1 MNSLAVVIPAYK
13 LDFLDRALESINAQT
28 FRDFH
33 VYIGDDASPHD
44 LRPVVEKWEKRGL
57 PVTYRRFDTNLG
69 GSDLVGQWTRCVD
82 MTGEEPWIWLFSDDD
97 MMEPDCVE
105 KFISRMNADHGRYDI
120 YHFDVTVIDSQDAI
134 LKNAPAYPAVIR
146 PAEYFRRKMNAE
158 IESFVV
164 ENIFSR
170 AIYKAIGGFKRFPM
184 AWGSDVATWMAMMQ
198 QKGMATI
205 KGPRVLWRSSDQNIT
220 PLRNPEISRIKL
232 MADIDLIISARDM
245 ISSDEKDSPVNME
258 KIFIRQLI
266 HYSNDVDRKTF
277 LDAVNRGRQA
287 GIIGRR
293 ISSPLRHSFGLISL
307 LRRLRH
313 SV

>member
-13 LDFLDRALESINAQT
+13 LDFLDRALESVNAQT
-28 FRDFH
+28 SRDFH

-44 LRPVVEKWEKRGL
+44 LRPVVEKWKERGL
-57 PVTYRRFDTNLG
+57 PVTYRRFPDNLG
-69 GSDLVGQWTRCVD
+69 GTDLVGQWSRCVA
-82 MTGEEPWIWLFSDDD
+82 MTEGEPWIWLFSDDD

-105 KFISRMNADHGRYDI
+105 KFIARINSDKNRHDI
-120 YHFDVTVIDSQDAI
+120 YHFDVTVIDSCDAI
-134 LKNAPAYPAVIR
+134 LKNAPSYPAVIR

-164 ENIFSR
+164 ENVFSR
-170 AIYKAIGGFKRFPM
+170 AVYEAVGGFKRFPL

-198 QKGMATI
+198 NKGMATI

-232 MADIDLIISARDM
+232 MADIDLMVTARDLTG
-245 ISSDEKDSPVNME
+245 SDEKDSPVNME
-258 KIFIRQLI
+258 KIFIRQLV
-266 HYSNDVDRKTF
+266 HYANDVDRRTF
-277 LDAVNRGRQA
+277 LDAVKRGQQA
-287 GIIGRR
+287 GLVNRR
-293 ISSPLRHSFGLISL
+293 MGSLLRRSFRLFSF